1 MKEDRNLKKQIIVA
15 VSVAAGILT
24 ALVCGAE
31 ALVRWDIS

>member
-1 MKEDRNLKKQIIVA
+1 MKEDRNLKKQII
-15 VSVAAGILT
+15 VAAGILT